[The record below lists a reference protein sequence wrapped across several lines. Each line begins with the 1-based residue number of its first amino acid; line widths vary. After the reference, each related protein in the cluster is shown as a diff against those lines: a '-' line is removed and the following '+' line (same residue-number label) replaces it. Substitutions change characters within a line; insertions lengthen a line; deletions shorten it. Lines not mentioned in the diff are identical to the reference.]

1 MRILCLSNGHG
12 EDAIAVQILSA
23 IQSQHPE
30 ISLAAL
36 PIVGTGHAYQ
46 KLDIPIIGRTQ
57 QMPSGGFVY
66 MDNRQLMRDLKGGLL
81 RLTWQQYQA
90 VKRWKNQ
97 GKEKS
102 LILAV
107 GDIVPLIFS
116 RLSGCDYAFIGT
128 AKSEYYLR
136 DRQGKWLPKTS
147 AFEKW
152 FGSVYLPWER
162 WLLSRKKCVA
172 VYPRDRLT
180 TDVLKTYNIPAVNLG
195 NPMLDG
201 LEPPADLPPTDVKEA
216 LTVVL
221 LPGSRLPEA
230 LHNWQKILQAVQLL
244 VEKYQTVNFSA
255 AIAPSL
261 DPLEFLEF
269 LPPLGWRGIDSK
281 PSKLTFDDPEAQVFQ
296 QNKAQLV
303 FTQHR
308 YAASLHDADLAIAM
322 AGTATEQFV
331 GLGKPA
337 LTIVGTGPQ
346 FTPAFAEAQTRLLGE
361 SVILCS
367 DPSAVPEKVDILL
380 NNPDLL
386 QAIATNGKERMGA
399 AGAAQRIA
407 NHLLRYF
414 DSEFENT

>member
-12 EDAIAVQILSA
+12 EDAIAVHILSA
-23 IQSQHPE
+23 IQVQNPE
-30 ISLAAL
+30 INLAAL

-81 RLTWQQYQA
+81 QLTWQQYKA
-90 VKRWKNQ
+90 VKRWAKQ
-97 GKEKS
+97 REEAS

-136 DRQGKWLPKTS
+136 DRQGNWLPKTS
-147 AFEKW
+147 ALEKW

-180 TDVLKTYNIPAVNLG
+180 TDILKTYKIPAVNLG
-195 NPMLDG
+195 NPMMDG
-201 LEPPADLPPTDVKEA
+201 LEPPPNLSQMEKES
-216 LTVVL
+216 LTFIL
-221 LPGSRLPEA
+221 LPGSRPPEA
-230 LHNWQKILQAVQLL
+230 LENWQKILRAVQLL
-244 VEKYQTVNFSA
+244 VEKYQAVNFIA

-261 DPLEFLEF
+261 DPTEFLTF
-269 LPPLGWRGIDSK
+269 LPPLGWQATNSK
-281 PSKLTFDDPEAQVFQ
+281 PPELTFGDSEAQVFQ
-296 QNKAQLV
+296 QRKARLA
-303 FTQHR
+303 FTQYH
-308 YAASLHDADLAIAM
+308 YAESLHAADFAIAM

-337 LTIVGTGPQ
+337 LTIMGTGPQ

-361 SVILCS
+361 SVVLCPS
-367 DPSAVPEKVDILL
+367 PSAVPEKVDFLL
-380 NNPDLL
+380 SHPDLL
-386 QAIATNGKERMGA
+386 QAIATNGRERMGT

-407 NHLLRYF
+407 AHLLRWF
-414 DSEFENT
+414 C

>member
-23 IQSQHPE
+23 IQAQNPE
-30 ISLAAL
+30 ASLAAL

-81 RLTWQQYQA
+81 QLTWQQYQA

-107 GDIVPLIFS
+107 GDIVPLIFAW
-116 RLSGCDYAFIGT
+116 LSGCRYAFVGT

-136 DRQGKWLPKTS
+136 DRQGNWLPKTS
-147 AFEKW
+147 ALEKW

-180 TDVLKTYNIPAVNLG
+180 IDVLTTYKIPAVNLG
-195 NPMLDG
+195 NPMMDG
-201 LEPPADLPPTDVKEA
+201 LEPPENLPQKETKQT
-216 LTVVL
+216 LTFVL
-221 LPGSRLPEA
+221 LPGSRPPEA
-230 LHNWQKILQAVQLL
+230 LHNWQKILQAAQLF
-244 VEKYQTVNFSA
+244 VEKYQAVNFIA

-261 DPLEFLEF
+261 DPGEFFDCLSS
-269 LPPLGWRGIDSK
+269 LGWQKLDSQ
-281 PSKLTFDDPEAQVFQ
+281 PTELTFGDPEAQVFQ

-308 YAASLHDADLAIAM
+308 YAESLHCADLAIAM

-337 LTIVGTGPQ
+337 LTIVGAGPQ
-346 FTPAFAEAQTRLLGE
+346 FTPAFADAQTRLLGE
-361 SVILCS
+361 SVLLCS
-367 DPSAVPEKVDILL
+367 SPKAVPDKVDFLL
-380 NNPDLL
+380 SHPDLL
-386 QAIATNGKERMGA
+386 QAIAINGQERMGT
-399 AGAAQRIA
+399 AGAAHRIA
-407 NHLLRYF
+407 SHLLAL
-414 DSEFENT
+414 

>member
-12 EDAIAVQILSA
+12 EDAIAVQVLEE
-23 IQSQHPE
+23 IQDQNPD

-66 MDNRQLMRDLKGGLL
+66 MDNRQLARDIKGGLIK
-81 RLTWQQYQA
+81 LTWQQYKA
-90 VKRWKNQ
+90 VKKWAKQ
-97 GKEKS
+97 TDEQS

-116 RLSGCDYAFIGT
+116 LLSGTNYAFIGT

-136 DRQGKWLPKTS
+136 DSDGQWLSKTS
-147 AFEKW
+147 GLEKW

-162 WLLSRKKCVA
+162 WLLSRKKCLA

-180 TDVLKTYNIPAVNLG
+180 TDILQKYGIAAVNLG
-195 NPMLDG
+195 NPMMDG
-201 LEPPADLPPTDVKEA
+201 LEPPELELDEEERT
-216 LTVVL
+216 LTAVL

-230 LHNWQKILQAVQLL
+230 LGNWQKILVAVQSLL
-244 VEKYQTVNFSA
+244 EQYKTVNLIA

-261 DPLEFLEF
+261 DTAEFCEALQQFQWQPNPQIPDDLPL
-269 LPPLGWRGIDSK
+269 
-281 PSKLTFDDPEAQVFQ
+281 DDPNIQS
-296 QNKAQLV
+296 
-303 FTQHR
+303 FTQGKAHLIISQNNYAKNLHR
-308 YAASLHDADLAIAM
+308 ADLAIAM

-337 LTIVGTGPQ
+337 FTIVGDGPQ
-346 FTPAFAEAQTRLLGE
+346 FTPAFAEAQTRLLGH
-361 SVILCS
+361 SVILLKK
-367 DPSAVPEKVDILL
+367 PEAIAPKLKALFQKPDILQ
-380 NNPDLL
+380 N
-386 QAIATNGKERMGA
+386 IAANGKQRMGQP
-399 AGAAQRIA
+399 GAAQRIA
-407 NHLLRYF
+407 THILNQL
-414 DSEFENT
+414 